1 MKSDSRSSKISF
13 MRVQKSD
20 GVTELFGFRAQEYA
34 LPGGRGVAKR
44 GMKRKEPFAKR
55 LMNPGAGTASRKENR
70 RLENR
75 MMEKSGMRESALTN

>member
-13 MRVQKSD
+13 MRVQESD

-34 LPGGRGVAKR
+34 LPGGRGIAKK
-44 GMKRKEPFAKR
+44 GMKTKEPFAKR

-70 RLENR
+70 RLGNR
-75 MMEKSGMRESALTN
+75 TQQTGSGETA